1 MLRKNENFE
10 SFIVDSMS
18 IRTDRVSSLL
28 QQELGAILQKELPR
42 GGAIVTIV
50 DVKVTGDLSIA
61 RVYVSIIGT
70 DKQQEKAMAFL
81 QDETKSIRMILS
93 SKIRHHFRRIPELQ
107 FHEDHLYERAN
118 RIEQLLNEVR
128 KGPVERD

>member
-1 MLRKNENFE
+1 
-10 SFIVDSMS
+10 MS
-18 IRTDRVSSLL
+18 IRTDRVASLL

-42 GGAIVTIV
+42 GGAIVTI
-50 DVKVTGDLSIA
+50 TGDLSIA

-70 DKQQEKAMAFL
+70 AKEQENAMTFL
-81 QDETKSIRMILS
+81 RDETKSIRMILS
-93 SKIRHHFRRIPELQ
+93 SKIRHQFRRIPELE

-128 KGPVERD
+128 KNGVEHK

>member
-1 MLRKNENFE
+1 
-10 SFIVDSMS
+10 MS
-18 IRTDRVSSLL
+18 IRTERVASLL

-70 DKQQEKAMAFL
+70 AKEQENAMTFL
-81 QDETKSIRMILS
+81 RDETKSIRMILS
-93 SKIRHHFRRIPELQ
+93 SKIRHQFRRIPELE

-128 KGPVERD
+128 KNGVEHK

>member
-1 MLRKNENFE
+1 
-10 SFIVDSMS
+10 MS
-18 IRTDRVSSLL
+18 IRTERVSSLL

-42 GGAIVTIV
+42 GGPIVTV
-50 DVKVTGDLSIA
+50 VEVKVTADLSIA

-70 DKQQEKAMAFL
+70 DKEQEKAMAFL
-81 QDETKSIRMILS
+81 LDSTKSIRMILS
-93 SKIRHHFRRIPELQ
+93 SKIRHQFRRIPELE

-128 KGPVERD
+128 KGSVHSDEPKSVHGKEPE